1 MENQDKLYQQFR
13 EAAGEAETKGFD
25 RMETLWG
32 RVEDKLDAEKQRK
45 AATWWKYTGMAA
57 VLLMFITV
65 GTFLY
70 RNEGGPSVDPSGIPE
85 NNVTVIDR
93 QKVKE
98 TFEPSKE
105 NTIREEIVQVDT
117 NNSELKQKDTDSVY
131 FIKGA
136 HFTKAKD
143 LSNPEYVFYAPKIK
157 FIPGSTIA
165 GETFQ
170 NNIIDPSIT
179 SRGFVTGD
187 NAERKD
193 SNSETSKEYLAK
205 GSSSINR
212 DGTITFNGIVTDS
225 QGVPVPG
232 VIVKVE
238 GTNTVVQTDFDGKY
252 SINAKEG
259 EKLIASYVGMQNGSI
274 LAYQA
279 NTNRPIKLAE
289 NTSLESVT
297 LEYRKAPGRPV
308 ASGAITSIA
317 IDTTVVVNR
326 GLLPSVNGTVAE
338 IDEGKVKSR
347 EKTYNETPS
356 QANGFAAKK
365 TSKEQQSAPDDKSNA
380 GSVQS
385 SQGQV
390 IVRGQSSS
398 LPEGPLY
405 VIDGVPVSSDVFKN
419 LNSEDIVSI
428 TVLKDAS
435 VTALYGSR
443 GASGVIIIKTKKGL
457 TKREIRKLKREQK
470 RAARKAP

>member
-70 RNEGGPSVDPSGIPE
+70 RNEGGPSVDPNGIPE
-85 NNVTVIDR
+85 NNVTVIDS

-98 TFEPSKE
+98 TFEPAKKSNVIE
-105 NTIREEIVQVDT
+105 GVVAIGE
-117 NNSELKQKDTDSVY
+117 KQKSYSNTDNDNLVGTSGGGMPEGGINALIPTTAALGNASVDY
-131 FIKGA
+131 
-136 HFTKAKD
+136 
-143 LSNPEYVFYAPKIK
+143 
-157 FIPGSTIA
+157 
-165 GETFQ
+165 
-170 NNIIDPSIT
+170 
-179 SRGFVTGD
+179 
-187 NAERKD
+187 AERKD
-193 SNSETSKEYLAK
+193 DNEKSKEYVAK
-205 GSSSINR
+205 ALSPGNT

-347 EKTYNETPS
+347 EKTYSETPS

-365 TSKEQQSAPDDKSNA
+365 TSKEQQSAADDKSNA

-385 SQGQV
+385 SQEQV

-419 LNSEDIVSI
+419 LNSEDVVSI

-435 VTALYGSR
+435 ATALYGSR